1 MGEPDGC
8 LATEARKLFS
18 RASRTATSVAVP
30 GVIANDLAADKLF
43 PRAGLLH
50 LVADRDFETST
61 DQTRNIA
68 FGGMIRHATH
78 GNGLALFAVAGS
90 EGNLQLARSDHGIFV
105 E

>member
-1 MGEPDGC
+1 MSGNGSEEIVFGGVEDGDISGG
-8 LATEARKLFS
+8 TGS
-18 RASRTATSVAVP
+18 DH
-30 GVIANDLAADKLF
+30 ANELAADQLF

-50 LVADRDFETST
+50 LVADREFETST